1 MKNNHFEIQKTN
13 TNAIQT
19 TNIKSS
25 IVENNNF
32 IFMPTNNLKTI
43 DNLSHIT
50 KQKTNHIPL
59 LNKDMILVPFISSD
73 KVLKHNPA
81 ATSE

>member
-1 MKNNHFEIQKTN
+1 MKNPKFEIQKTN

-19 TNIKSS
+19 TNIKDR
-25 IVENNNF
+25 IVEKNVF
-32 IFMPTNNLKTI
+32 SMPTNIKTLDSI
-43 DNLSHIT
+43 SHIT

-59 LNKDMILVPFISSD
+59 SYKDMMLVPFISSD
-73 KVLKHNPA
+73 NVLRHYPA